1 MIIKWKQFTYNKEKF
16 TILQRRGP
24 FVVFLFCPRSHTFP
38 NQCTHS
44 QISIRYQLKCPW
56 RFGHK
61 SSNMTTHR
69 KQRRIHAIFY
79 FFTPKL
85 ERLEIH
91 TRKNKIQCCWTFFLI
106 FFKFYRQ
113 LPACLLWTWQQHT
126 VDNQPSFV
134 PCINFTITIAFSPV
148 SVVAER
154 MTCSRATQWLVVDNW
169 TLERL

>member
-1 MIIKWKQFTYNKEKF
+1 MNTLNKICFFYSCFLSIRPKYFVLPSSPAIFASIKN
-16 TILQRRGP
+16 
-24 FVVFLFCPRSHTFP
+24 
-38 NQCTHS
+38 S
-44 QISIRYQLKCPW
+44 QISIRSQQKCPW
-56 RFGHK
+56 RFDHK

-85 ERLEIH
+85 ERLEVH

-148 SVVAER
+148 PVAAER